1 MQRCDVADGV
11 HLAPDSKPCPMYL
24 PDATVLAGKQ
34 FGEINIALLRGDIFS
49 CRQGGPTEFLPSV
62 RLQAPGSRLQAPGE
76 RLDHAKA
83 RASASFAHVS
93 DHGVVIL
100 HELASYA
107 TNRNFT
113 IHDLVQ
119 REMRSKEVRVS
130 TQSNYSVHQTRTP
143 VHQPKRGCKR

>member
-62 RLQAPGSRLQAPGE
+62 RLQAPGSRLQA
-76 RLDHAKA
+76 
-83 RASASFAHVS
+83 SASTMRRPAPV
-93 DHGVVIL
+93 L
-100 HELASYA
+100 RLRMLA
-107 TNRNFT
+107 TM
-113 IHDLVQ
+113 
-119 REMRSKEVRVS
+119 EW
-130 TQSNYSVHQTRTP
+130 
-143 VHQPKRGCKR
+143 